1 MSREQVIHIH
11 VEAPPLPQPGQP
23 CNGCGVCCLAEPCP
37 IGMVVSRK
45 RSGACTALRW
55 QEGQGRYV
63 CGVLDAAAQ
72 RRARAASSTGWMGPM
87 HRLGAGL
94 WWRWV
99 RRHIAASV
107 GCDADF
113 AQAPPTKH

>member
-37 IGMVVSRK
+37 IGMLVSR
-45 RSGACTALRW
+45 RRHGACAALRW
-55 QEGQGRYV
+55 QGASGRYV
-63 CGVLDAAAQ
+63 CGVLAAAAEGHERAAQ
-72 RRARAASSTGWMGPM
+72 RRGGLAPVQRLLAR
-87 HRLGAGL
+87 L

-99 RRHIAASV
+99 KRHIAAGV

-113 AQAPPTKH
+113 TLKASSTR